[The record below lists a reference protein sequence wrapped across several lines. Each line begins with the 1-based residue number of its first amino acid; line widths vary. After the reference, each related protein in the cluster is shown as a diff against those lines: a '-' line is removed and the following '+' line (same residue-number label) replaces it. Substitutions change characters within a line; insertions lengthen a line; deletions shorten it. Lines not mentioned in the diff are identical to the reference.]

1 MKKFFVAFLAM
12 ITMVFPFAGCSKD
25 DGTIKI
31 NEVTHSIFYAPL
43 YVAIELGYFEEQGLT
58 IELTNGG
65 GSDKSMTAV
74 LSGDA
79 DVGLMGPETAIYV
92 YQGQKEDYAQVFGQ
106 LTKRDGSFLVARQNI
121 TNFDYSNMQNSHVI
135 MGRRGG
141 MPAMTLQ
148 YIDRKSVV

>member
-1 MKKFFVAFLAM
+1 MKKFFVVLLAM
-12 ITMVFPFAGCSKD
+12 ITCVFPFTGCSSD

-43 YVAIELGYFEEQGLT
+43 YVAMELGYFEQEGIT

-92 YQGQKEDYAQVFGQ
+92 YEGKKDDYVQVFGQ
-106 LTKRDGSFLVARQNI
+106 LTKRDGSFLVARQN
-121 TNFDYSNMQNSHVI
+121 
-135 MGRRGG
+135 
-141 MPAMTLQ
+141 
-148 YIDRKSVV
+148 